1 MLDKVNFRPDIRKNI
16 FLKKIRTSRVCVA
29 FNPFATMG
37 VVNDPLCQIR
47 SEPNIFENFTAI
59 FGMCS
64 LEVSVLI
71 QERFPISSESFPY
84 HKIFLKH

>member
-1 MLDKVNFRPDIRKNI
+1 MR
-16 FLKKIRTSRVCVA
+16 
-29 FNPFATMG
+29 

-47 SEPNIFENFTAI
+47 SEPNIFENFTAV
-59 FGMCS
+59 FGMCN

-71 QERFPISSESFPY
+71 QERFLIRSEIFPY